1 MTGEP
6 VLEVRHLSVV
16 FHTSAGDVRAV
27 RDVSLSLAPG
37 EVLAIVGESGSGKS
51 VTAQA
56 ILGLT
61 PHPPGEVTAGQIHFR
76 GKDLVRASAEALS
89 AIRGDAISMIFQ
101 DPMSSLNPSMRIGR
115 QITEIILRHA
125 NVTRA
130 DAKRRAIELLR
141 LVGIPEP
148 DRRFDQYPHQF
159 SGGMRQRIMI
169 AIAIA
174 NDPDILL
181 ADEPTTALD
190 VTIQSQIFHLIRDI
204 QARLGMAMI
213 LITHDL
219 GLVAGL
225 ADRIAV
231 MYAGRVVEEGPV
243 DQNLLRPTPP
253 LHPRPPLRRPPP
265 GRRRRRAAAHHR
277 GPAAHAHRPARCLRL
292 RSPLPLRHAH
302 LPRARPRRL
311 HVGRRQPRRLLAP
324 PSGRR
329 SSPRR
334 LPRREGR
341 IVNTRRK
348 GRILP
353 NLTVGKSGRV
363 HPSGGRTRFARP
375 PGRPR
380 PDAAARARPA
390 PLYLRASR
398 ASAKGPA
405 DTVRRF
411 FGPEL
416 AGQGPSRSEE
426 GHTETSE

>member
-1 MTGEP
+1 MTEP
-6 VLEVRHLSVV
+6 LLEVRHLSVV
-16 FHTSAGDVRAV
+16 FHTSSGDVRAV

-37 EVLAIVGESGSGKS
+37 EVLAVVGESGSGKS

-61 PHPPGEVTAGQIHFR
+61 PRPPGEVTAGEIRFR
-76 GKDLVRASAEALS
+76 GQDLARASDQALS

-125 NVTRA
+125 RVSGA
-130 DAKRRAIELLR
+130 EAKRRAVELLR

-190 VTIQSQIFHLIRDI
+190 VTIQSQIFRLIRDI

-231 MYAGRVVEEGPV
+231 MYAGRVVEEGLV
-243 DQNLLRPTPP
+243 DQIYYAPHHPYTLGLLAAV
-253 LHPRPPLRRPPP
+253 PRPGDADDAPLRTIEGLPPVLIDP
-265 GRRRRRAAAHHR
+265 PNACAFAPRCPFAMRICRERDPALYTPVAGNRTACWLHHPAAEAPRAAF
-277 GPAAHAHRPARCLRL
+277 L
-292 RSPLPLRHAH
+292 
-302 LPRARPRRL
+302 
-311 HVGRRQPRRLLAP
+311 
-324 PSGRR
+324 
-329 SSPRR
+329 
-334 LPRREGR
+334 
-341 IVNTRRK
+341 
-348 GRILP
+348 
-353 NLTVGKSGRV
+353 
-363 HPSGGRTRFARP
+363 
-375 PGRPR
+375 
-380 PDAAARARPA
+380 AARAVP
-390 PLYLRASR
+390 
-398 ASAKGPA
+398 
-405 DTVRRF
+405 
-411 FGPEL
+411 
-416 AGQGPSRSEE
+416 
-426 GHTETSE
+426 